1 MRKFL
6 IALSIATLT
15 FALTAVSAFAAP
27 AGGAGLC
34 CYS

>member
-15 FALTAVSAFAAP
+15 FALTAIP
-27 AGGAGLC
+27 ALADGAGPC

>member
-15 FALTAVSAFAAP
+15 FAVTAVSAFAT
-27 AGGAGLC
+27 GGGPC